1 MAYTTQQAIET
12 LNGYLSINETDKEY
26 IDDTKK
32 RGFVLEL
39 SSGERIVIFV
49 YPLVHKQDNTK
60 NYFDND
66 DIRFNRLYVGRGAG
80 KESACVRRRPAGRYI
95 KDVRGI

>member
-1 MAYTTQQAIET
+1 MIP
-12 LNGYLSINETDKEY
+12 
-26 IDDTKK
+26 K

-60 NYFDND
+60 IILTQETAVLMNAE
-66 DIRFNRLYVGRGAG
+66 LRGNMHR
-80 KESACVRRRPAGRYI
+80 K
-95 KDVRGI
+95 KD

>member
-12 LNGYLSINETDKEY
+12 LNGYLSINENDKKY

-60 NYFDND
+60 IILIQEIAVLMNAE
-66 DIRFNRLYVGRGAG
+66 LRGSMHR
-80 KESACVRRRPAGRYI
+80 K
-95 KDVRGI
+95 KD